1 MKLFAQIGHGLG
13 DKVTNG
19 LSEDLLDGAIFSP
32 KDLQRDTMMSRITEM
47 RRNYPHAE
55 MLIDPQFYV
64 SLFANS
70 PTINVGKISDWNY
83 FRTFRKGELELAQT
97 VDRVLEEYFE
107 EVTAMGVTG
116 VIAPNIYISQ
126 SFDSR
131 EAVIAKNF
139 VRQARRIYEKT
150 RDDRPLFT
158 SLIIC
163 REALQDRRE
172 FEEFINDITMLDS
185 PPDGFY
191 LIIASRSSEAFS
203 DIYHTDVVA
212 NWMMLN
218 LSLSVNGF
226 QVINGYS
233 DLLTPFLGAAGGA
246 AGATGW
252 WSNLRM
258 FSIDRFFPSSGG
270 RLPILR
276 YLSKLLLNRITFSEK
291 DAVSGFVPS
300 VINQL
305 PHDADYEPVPE
316 RSEEVLQSWETVK
329 SLNEELVTEDITESL
344 ENCTQAVFLA
354 NQAYSEIASFGIVLD
369 QKSRDEHILPLSDGL
384 RQFKERAEL

>member
-13 DKVTNG
+13 DKVITG
-19 LSEDLLDGAIFSP
+19 LSEGLIDGAIFSP
-32 KDLQRDTMMSRITEM
+32 KDLQRDTMASRIREI
-47 RRNYPHAE
+47 RLDYPDAE
-55 MLIDPQFYV
+55 ILIDPQFYV
-64 SLFANS
+64 SLFSNS
-70 PTINVGKISDWNY
+70 PTINIGKIADWNC
-83 FRTFRKGELELAQT
+83 FRTFRKSELELSQT
-97 VDRVLEEYFE
+97 VDRVLEGYFE
-107 EVTAMGVTG
+107 EVSALEVTG
-116 VIAPNIYISQ
+116 VISPNIYISQ

-139 VRQARRIYEKT
+139 IRQAKRIYDKT
-150 RDDRPLFT
+150 NGDRPLFA

-172 FEEFINDITMLDS
+172 FEEFINDITLLDN

-191 LIIASRSSEAFS
+191 LIIASRSPEAVS

-233 DLLTPFLGAAGGA
+233 DILTPFLGAAGGI

-258 FSIDRFFPSSGG
+258 FSIDRFFPSTGG
-270 RLPILR
+270 RLPIVR
-276 YLSKLLLNRITFSEK
+276 YLSKSLLNRITFSEK
-291 DAVSGFVPS
+291 EAISRFVPR
-300 VINQL
+300 VINQF
-305 PHDADYEPVPE
+305 PHDADYNPEPE
-316 RSEEVLQSWETVK
+316 RQKEVLQSWEALK
-329 SLNEELVTEDITESL
+329 SLNEEIVAEDITESL
-344 ENCTQAVFLA
+344 TNCVQSVIDAEQTY
-354 NQAYSEIASFGIVLD
+354 NEIASFGIMLD
-369 QKSRDEHILPLSDGL
+369 QKSQDNHILPLSEGL
-384 RQFKERAEL
+384 RQFKERADL